1 MALSTRTYKDLAFSM
16 FANPMNGDIGKSTGA
31 TAVKRAIVGI
41 LKTNFNERVFQPE
54 FGSNIRALLF
64 EPMNPITEER
74 MRTEVEEAVK
84 RHEPRA
90 QVIGVTVEAQED
102 QNRYVVKLICGKD
115 IPRALGITSKKTQ
128 RAHRLKVSS
137 SNDLRRS

>member
-1 MALSTRTYKDLAFSM
+1 MALSNRTYKDLAFSM

-31 TAVKRAIVGI
+31 TAVKRAIIAI

-64 EPMNPITEER
+64 EQMNPITEQR
-74 MRTEVEEAVK
+74 IKTEVEEAVK

-90 QVIGVTVEAQED
+90 QVIGVSVVGEED
-102 QNRYVVKLICGKD
+102 QNRYLVKILFN
-115 IPRALGITSKKTQ
+115 L
-128 RAHRLKVSS
+128 SS
-137 SNDLRRS
+137 EAEPQQLETYFDRV

>member
-1 MALSTRTYKDLAFSM
+1 MSLSTRTYKDLAFSM

-41 LKTNFNERVFQPE
+41 LKTNFNERMFQPE

-64 EPMNPITEER
+64 EPMNPITEQR
-74 MRTEVEEAVK
+74 MKTEIEDAVK

-90 QVIGVTVEAQED
+90 QVIGINVTAQEE
-102 QNRYVVKLICGKD
+102 QNRYLVNILFN
-115 IPRALGITSKKTQ
+115 
-128 RAHRLKVSS
+128 VSS
-137 SNDLRRS
+137 EAEPQKLETYFERL

>member
-1 MALSTRTYKDLAFSM
+1 MVISTRTYKDLAFSM

-41 LKTNFNERVFQPE
+41 LKTNFNERMFQPE

-74 MRTEVEEAVK
+74 MKTEIEEAVK

-90 QVIGVTVEAQED
+90 QVIGINVEAQEE
-102 QNRYVVKLICGKD
+102 QNRYLVNILFN
-115 IPRALGITSKKTQ
+115 
-128 RAHRLKVSS
+128 VSS
-137 SNDLRRS
+137 EAEPQKLETYFERL

>member
-1 MALSTRTYKDLAFSM
+1 MSISTRTYKDLAFSM

-31 TAVKRAIVGI
+31 TAVKRAIIAI

-64 EPMNPITEER
+64 EQMNPITEQR
-74 MRTEVEEAVK
+74 IKTEVEEAVK

-90 QVIGVTVEAQED
+90 QVIGVSVVGEED
-102 QNRYVVKLICGKD
+102 QNRYLVKILFNLSSEAEPQQLETYFD
-115 IPRALGITSKKTQ
+115 
-128 RAHRLKVSS
+128 RL
-137 SNDLRRS
+137 

>member
-16 FANPMNGDIGKSTGA
+16 FANPMNGDIGKSVGA

-90 QVIGVTVEAQED
+90 TVIGVTVEGQED
-102 QNRYVVKLICGKD
+102 QNRYVVKVLFNLSTEAE
-115 IPRALGITSKKTQ
+115 PQELETYFER
-128 RAHRLKVSS
+128 V
-137 SNDLRRS
+137 

>member
-16 FANPMNGDIGKSTGA
+16 FANPMNGDIGKSVGA

-74 MRTEVEEAVK
+74 MRTEVEEAIK

-90 QVIGVTVEAQED
+90 TVIGVTVEGQED
-102 QNRYVVKLICGKD
+102 QHRYVVKVLFNLSTESE
-115 IPRALGITSKKTQ
+115 PQELETYFER
-128 RAHRLKVSS
+128 V
-137 SNDLRRS
+137 

>member
-16 FANPMNGDIGKSTGA
+16 FANPMNGDIGKSIGA
-31 TAVKRAIVGI
+31 TAVKRAITGI

-90 QVIGVTVEAQED
+90 TVIGVTVEGQED
-102 QNRYVVKLICGKD
+102 QNRYVVKVLFN
-115 IPRALGITSKKTQ
+115 L
-128 RAHRLKVSS
+128 SS
-137 SNDLRRS
+137 EAEPQELETYFERV

>member
-64 EPMNPITEER
+64 EP
-74 MRTEVEEAVK
+74 
-84 RHEPRA
+84 PRR
-90 QVIGVTVEAQED
+90 IVT
-102 QNRYVVKLICGKD
+102 GK
-115 IPRALGITSKKTQ
+115 
-128 RAHRLKVSS
+128 H
-137 SNDLRRS
+137 

>member
-1 MALSTRTYKDLAFSM
+1 MAISTRTYKDLAFSM

-41 LKTNFNERVFQPE
+41 LKTNFNERMFQPE

-64 EPMNPITEER
+64 EPMNPITEQR
-74 MRTEVEEAVK
+74 MRTEIEEAVK

-90 QVIGVTVEAQED
+90 QVIGINVEGQEE
-102 QNRYVVKLICGKD
+102 QNRYLVNILFN
-115 IPRALGITSKKTQ
+115 
-128 RAHRLKVSS
+128 VSS
-137 SNDLRRS
+137 EAEPQKLETYFERL

>member
-1 MALSTRTYKDLAFSM
+1 MAISTRTYKDLAFSM

-41 LKTNFNERVFQPE
+41 LKTNFNERMFQPE

-64 EPMNPITEER
+64 EPMNPITEQR
-74 MRTEVEEAVK
+74 MKTEVEEAVK

-90 QVIGVTVEAQED
+90 QVIGITVKAQEE
-102 QNRYVVKLICGKD
+102 QNRYLVNILFN
-115 IPRALGITSKKTQ
+115 
-128 RAHRLKVSS
+128 VSS
-137 SNDLRRS
+137 EAEPQKLETYFERL